1 MFKIMENLENL
12 ISSRLILCWDV
23 DFFGAQKGSQRKN
36 IRMKHEI
43 DNDYT
48 QKQFYMER
56 HKFIDVEII

>member
-1 MFKIMENLENL
+1 M
-12 ISSRLILCWDV
+12 V
-23 DFFGAQKGSQRKN
+23 DFFGAHKGSQSKN